1 MDALIAGCFGAAML
15 CIAVVVIF
23 FYDSTNFNSKNY
35 KGGFLLGMLPLAAI
49 VLVVLALFAL
59 WIGHRRRLHP
69 LREAARLR
77 PVHLI
82 AAFLGLLALQL
93 FIGYNIYSQ
102 QSGDMYYVLQS
113 AFSLARGET
122 QYVYYDYF
130 ETFPN
135 NIPITA
141 LYASVLKLWMRT
153 GAEPSLERFTAML
166 MALQCAG
173 GALAGTVYMALAAR
187 LTGKRSAAWAMLGGY
202 TALVALSG
210 WMSVPYSD
218 PVVLAVPALTAWL
231 DLRSRES
238 AGWGGRLGFAAL
250 AGLVGGA
257 GMMIKPQ
264 CTMVLCAVLFCEVL
278 GWLLCRSR
286 RTRASA
292 LRFGVVLCAFLAMYG
307 PVRGAICDA
316 SGLNAH
322 AEGRVSV
329 LHYLYMG
336 LGENTNGGYTAA
348 DYISLEDAPTY
359 EARQALYAEGI
370 RARVTEMG
378 PWRLLVH
385 AQRKCLIGF
394 SDGTFAWGI
403 NGHEHSAPKNDTV
416 SPLLRSVFWEDGP
429 YNPLLSV
436 LQQGVWLAVLMLCPF
451 AGLAVR
457 RQRRSGRGVCA
468 DGMNVLI
475 VSALGFVAFS
485 LLFESGGRYT
495 LSMAPVF
502 VLLAVCAASGRDA
515 RPSDY
520 SGSAA

>member
-1 MDALIAGCFGAAML
+1 MDALIAGCFSAAML

-23 FYDSTNFNSKNY
+23 FYDSTNFNGKSY
-35 KGGFLLGMLPLAAI
+35 KGGFLLDLRLLSGI
-49 VLVVLALFAL
+49 VLAVLALSAL
-59 WIGHRRRLHP
+59 WIGRWRRLHP
-69 LREAARLR
+69 LREEARLR
-77 PVHLI
+77 PAHL
-82 AAFLGLLALQL
+82 ALAFLGLFALQL
-93 FIGYNIYSQ
+93 FIGYNIYSL
-102 QSGDMYYVLQS
+102 QSGDMYSVLQS

-122 QYVYYDYF
+122 QYVCYDYF
-130 ETFPN
+130 EIYPN

-141 LYASVLKLWMRT
+141 LYASALKLWMRT
-153 GAEPSLERFTAML
+153 GAEPSLERFAAML

-173 GALAGTVYMALAAR
+173 GALAGTAYMALAVR
-187 LTGKRSAAWAMLGGY
+187 LTGRRSAAFAMLGGY
-202 TALVALSG
+202 TALIALSG

-218 PVVLAVPALTAWL
+218 PAVLAVPALTAWL

-238 AGWGGRLGFAAL
+238 AGWGGRLGFSAL
-250 AGLVGGA
+250 AGLIGGA

-264 CTMVLCAVLFCEVL
+264 STMVLCAVLFCEAL
-278 GWLLCRSR
+278 GWLLDKAR

-292 LRFGVVLCAFLAMYG
+292 LRFSVVLCAFLAMYG

-322 AEGRVSV
+322 AEGRVSK

-348 DYISLEDAPTY
+348 DYITLEDAPTY
-359 EARQALYAEGI
+359 EARQERYAAGI
-370 RARVTEMG
+370 RARVKEMG

-403 NGHEHSAPKNDTV
+403 NGHEHSAPKNGTV
-416 SPLLRSVFWEDGP
+416 SPLLRSIFWEDGS
-429 YNPLLSV
+429 YNPLLTL
-436 LQQGVWLAVLMLCPF
+436 LQQGVWLAVLMLCPLAGF
-451 AGLAVR
+451 AVL
-457 RQRRSGRGVCA
+457 RQRRSGRATCA
-468 DGMNVLI
+468 DSMRVLL

-495 LSMAPVF
+495 LVMAPVF
-502 VLLAVCAASGRDA
+502 VLIAVCAITRREA
-515 RPSDY
+515 RTAD
-520 SGSAA
+520 GAGA